1 MAGRTTNI
9 NIRVNETLKTEAEIL
24 FKELGMNLSSAI
36 NMFLT
41 QSVRNQAIPFEIT
54 KNTSSANSV
63 SPSKPNSTFEE
74 LL

>member
-1 MAGRTTNI
+1 MKDKTTNI
-9 NIRVNETLKTEAEIL
+9 NIRVNETLKTEADIL

-36 NMFLT
+36 TLFLA

-54 KNTSSANSV
+54 KGNNNQNQTKN
-63 SPSKPNSTFEE
+63 PPKDTFDD